1 MANSSRVVAELK
13 LRCFYARDEAHSAHL
28 TTTSYAQHMALGAFY
43 DEMPDLVDSLVE
55 SYQGIYGIVED
66 KPNVTMPAGG
76 MVPILTQLRKWIMA
90 NRDSVGIS
98 DDTELQND
106 IDSIV
111 TLINRTMYKLKN
123 LR

>member
-1 MANSSRVVAELK
+1 MANSPRTLAELK
-13 LRCFYARDEAHSAHL
+13 LRCFYARDEAHTAHL
-28 TTTSYAQHMALGAFY
+28 MTTSYAQHKALNSFY
-43 DEMPDLVDSLVE
+43 EDIAGLVDDLVE

-66 KPNVTMPAGG
+66 RPNITMPSGG

-90 NRDSVGIS
+90 NRDSIGVT

>member
-1 MANSSRVVAELK
+1 MANSSRTVAELK

-28 TTTSYAQHMALGAFY
+28 KTTSYAQHMALGDFY
-43 DEMPDLVDSLVE
+43 DSITDLVDGLIE
-55 SYQGIYGIVED
+55 SYQGVYGIVED
-66 KPNVTMPAGG
+66 KPNITMPSGAIL
-76 MVPILTQLRKWIMA
+76 PILVQLRKWIMD
-90 NRDSVGIS
+90 NRDRVGVP

>member
-66 KPNVTMPAGG
+66 KPNVTMPSGG

-90 NRDSVGIS
+90 NRDSIGIS

>member
-1 MANSSRVVAELK
+1 MANSPRVLAELK

-28 TTTSYAQHMALGAFY
+28 ATTSYAQHMALEGFY
-43 DEMPDLVDSLVE
+43 SSITGLVDDLVE
-55 SYQGIYGIVED
+55 SYQGIYGVVTE
-66 KPNVTMPAGG
+66 KPNITMPSGG
-76 MVPILTQLRKWIMA
+76 MVPLLTQLRKWIMD
-90 NRDSVGIS
+90 NRDRVGGP

-111 TLINRTMYKLKN
+111 SLINRTMYKLKN

>member
-1 MANSSRVVAELK
+1 MANSPRILAELK

-28 TTTSYAQHMALGAFY
+28 ATTSYAQHKALNSFY
-43 DEMPDLVDSLVE
+43 EDIAGLVDDLVE
-55 SYQGIYGIVED
+55 SYQGVYGIVED
-66 KPNVTMPAGG
+66 RPNITMPSGG

-90 NRDSVGIS
+90 NRDSIGVT